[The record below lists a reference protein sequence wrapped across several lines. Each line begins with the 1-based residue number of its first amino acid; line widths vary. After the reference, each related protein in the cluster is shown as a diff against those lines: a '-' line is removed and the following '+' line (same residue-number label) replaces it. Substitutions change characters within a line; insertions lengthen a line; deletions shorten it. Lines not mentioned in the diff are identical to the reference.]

1 MKVIA
6 SCIICVC
13 MLVFVQAQEKEIET
27 GRKAPNFKLE
37 NIDGKY
43 LELSKEIGSG
53 QVYLISFW
61 ATWCKPCVEELTQY
75 KTIYKEYESK
85 GVKIFAISTDNEK
98 TAAKVRPMVKS
109 KGFPFTILLD
119 PNSEV
124 ARKYYVPSVPY
135 VVILDKLGNIAY
147 SHLGYMKGDEI
158 KVREK
163 LDELLAQI
171 NDKPKSN
178 TQ

>member
-1 MKVIA
+1 MKKI
-6 SCIICVC
+6 SIILLFAIC
-13 MLVFVQAQEKEIET
+13 LFLPAQEKDNESV
-27 GRKAPNFKLE
+27 RKAPDFKLE

-43 LELSKEIGSG
+43 VELSKEIGSG
-53 QVYLISFW
+53 PILISFW
-61 ATWCKPCVEELTQY
+61 ATWCKPCIEELSQY
-75 KTIYKEYESK
+75 KTIYKEYETRGAK
-85 GVKIFAISTDNEK
+85 FFAISTDNEK

-163 LDELLAQI
+163 LDELLSRV
-171 NDKPKSN
+171 DEKSKTN
-178 TQ
+178 SQ

>member
-1 MKVIA
+1 MKWITLLLA
-6 SCIICVC
+6 CSGLFFFI
-13 MLVFVQAQEKEIET
+13 QAQEKETET
-27 GRKAPNFKLE
+27 VRKAPDFKLE
-37 NIDGKY
+37 NIDGKFV
-43 LELSKEIGSG
+43 ELSKELGSG
-53 QVYLISFW
+53 PILLSFW
-61 ATWCKPCVEELTQY
+61 ATWCKPCIEELTQY
-75 KTIYKEYESK
+75 KTIYNEYESK
-85 GVKIFAISTDNEK
+85 GLKIFAISTDNEK

-147 SHLGYMKGDEI
+147 THLGYMKGDEI

-163 LDELLAQI
+163 LDDLLIQ
-171 NDKPKSN
+171 NVERPKS
-178 TQ
+178 TL

>member
-1 MKVIA
+1 MKVIV
-6 SCIICVC
+6 ILIL
-13 MLVFVQAQEKEIET
+13 LVISSFIQAQEKDIES

-43 LELSKEIGSG
+43 VELSKEIGNG
-53 QVYLISFW
+53 PILISFW
-61 ATWCKPCVEELTQY
+61 ATWCKPCIEELTQY
-75 KTIYKEYESK
+75 KAIFNEYESK
-85 GVKIFAISTDNEK
+85 GVKIFAVSTDNEK

-135 VVILDKLGNIAY
+135 VVIVDKHGNIAY

-163 LDELLAQI
+163 LDEMLAQTD
-171 NDKPKSN
+171 DKSKSN
-178 TQ
+178 SQ

>member
-1 MKVIA
+1 MKA
-6 SCIICVC
+6 TAIILLLAVC
-13 MLVFVQAQEKEIET
+13 SFAHAQEKDNESI
-27 GRKAPNFKLE
+27 RKAPDFKLE

-43 LELSKEIGSG
+43 VELSKEIGSG
-53 QVYLISFW
+53 PILISFW
-61 ATWCKPCVEELTQY
+61 ATWCKPCIEELTQY
-75 KTIYKEYESK
+75 KVIYKEYESR
-85 GVKIFAISTDNEK
+85 GVKILAISTDNEK

-124 ARKYYVPSVPY
+124 ARKFYVPSVPY
-135 VVILDKLGNIAY
+135 VVILDKLGNISY

-163 LDELLAQI
+163 LDELLARV
-171 NDKPKSN
+171 DEKSKTN
-178 TQ
+178 SQ

>member
-6 SCIICVC
+6 IILLLAVC
-13 MLVFVQAQEKEIET
+13 SFVHAQEKET
-27 GRKAPNFKLE
+27 ARKAPDFKLE

-43 LELSKEIGSG
+43 VELSKEIGNG
-53 QVYLISFW
+53 PILISFW
-61 ATWCKPCVEELTQY
+61 ATWCKPCIEELSQY
-75 KTIYKEYESK
+75 KSFYKEYNEK
-85 GVKIFAISTDNEK
+85 GAKFFAISTDNEK

-135 VVILDKLGNIAY
+135 VIILDKFGNIAY

-163 LDELLAQI
+163 LDELLYQV
-171 NDKPKSN
+171 DEKSKTN
-178 TQ
+178 SQ